1 MGIFLMLVS
10 IFGYALSCNNKDV
23 DLKFQNK
30 IVFFVGVILTILQ
43 ISGII
48 K

>member
-23 DLKFQNK
+23 NLKFQYK
-30 IVFFVGVILTILQ
+30 TVFFVGIIFTLLQ
-43 ISGII
+43 IGGII